1 MRAADAVDHHGM
13 LFMAITVLI
22 VLSATAGFVAGRV
35 YGLEL
40 AARRIIRAYQE
51 L

>member
-1 MRAADAVDHHGM
+1 
-13 LFMAITVLI
+13 MALLSIVSLI
-22 VLSATAGFVAGRV
+22 ALSALAGFVAGRV

>member
-1 MRAADAVDHHGM
+1 MM
-13 LFMAITVLI
+13 
-22 VLSATAGFVAGRV
+22 VLSMLLALVALSSLGGFVAGRA

-40 AARRIIRAYQE
+40 AAQRIIRAYQE

>member
-1 MRAADAVDHHGM
+1 M
-13 LFMAITVLI
+13 LVLGLLLAL
-22 VLSATAGFVAGRV
+22 VSLSAGGGFVAGRA